1 MNHPKSHKTARTG
14 DTYMNQVR
22 RFPLKTIKNDVEHEE
37 ATRMIS
43 ELMGHDLDSG
53 AGDYLDALLVL
64 VNKYE
69 DEHHAIDETMTP
81 QQALRSLMESNTLSQ
96 ADIGRI
102 IGSEMRQNAC
112 TAPAPSTRAASYR
125 SSGTDWSAAR
135 MTIADSGVICQTCT
149 ISISRIVSHRLRP
162 SHTW

>member
-102 IGSEMRQNAC
+102 IGSESAVSMFLKGDRDLSKAQIKKLAD
-112 TAPAPSTRAASYR
+112 RFKVDASLFF
-125 SSGTDWSAAR
+125 G
-135 MTIADSGVICQTCT
+135 
-149 ISISRIVSHRLRP
+149 
-162 SHTW
+162 

>member
-1 MNHPKSHKTARTG
+1 MPNTKSHKTARIG

-102 IGSEMRQNAC
+102 IGSESAVSMFLKGDRDLSKAQIKKLAD
-112 TAPAPSTRAASYR
+112 RFKVDASLFF
-125 SSGTDWSAAR
+125 G
-135 MTIADSGVICQTCT
+135 
-149 ISISRIVSHRLRP
+149 
-162 SHTW
+162 